1 MKATTHFRRRGNEV
15 LLFYLVVP
23 AMLFGQGVRIH
34 ERVEISPSPSPIQA
48 GVPWQASITGNTDH
62 RIIITASWDKPVEG
76 NIYMKRDFGPSAPC
90 SETTLA
96 SGISQIAVDTP
107 LSAGNYQFK
116 LFICVAQLAPSQA
129 CSASF
134 SVMIDEQQIGRQSW
148 VVYGGSS
155 AIWESIGTIGYNSPY
170 VSTFTFKI
178 DRKTMYYEEGNLLR
192 VSATNDCRLGTFDL
206 AKDIVQLEIVGGA
219 VYAQFFNF
227 DTWQMAGTSVS
238 GLVSGLQKYSLVAN
252 GSKPDPAGSTVSI
265 RASSGSLSYT
275 ETVTIVPYYFRVTAD
290 TPRVYAGGGTSI
302 KILTVNGAG
311 EIYNRPASPVVRI
324 GLTDNND
331 YGTLWYG
338 IPDWGVLQEGDTVE
352 GVESM
357 YLSDPSAGTEVDFLA
372 NERQPKDS
380 VVVKFNVEKID
391 EGSSPNNWSPW
402 VWPHQGI
409 DPITGMGEVTV
420 LRGKEQE
427 FSGFKILI
435 SRDTLKNRQ
444 VSSVTVIAVDKD
456 SNEVEIEAETPV
468 NLSFNDFL
476 QYVDFISITG
486 DTLDALTNVPYS
498 ILRAGQV
505 KIIARGTQAGPV
517 ITAALAK
524 IRTKVNSQS
533 TMSVASQGYSNTYP
547 KIGILAEASIDLT
560 KQGYRDFFIKPEV
573 KVIAVADSIKPS
585 YPGHIAVAESQTE
598 LKVAVTVSGI
608 LYSSPLQYRVEIASF
623 AVQGSGGHS
632 HQGDRPTGRFIDGTD
647 AIPVLYTQTTGDT
660 IRAVYRASLFGGKEK
675 IFARLTDLT
684 PANADTDSVVVRVPD
699 LRLLPA
705 GINYRKVGGLCT
717 HHGPSDND
725 TVPDIC
731 RTPDDNHWG
740 TSRLIQI
747 VQAVADSLAA
757 KYPSYE
763 LRVNDMSLPF
773 GGKYEING
781 SWNANAD
788 HQEHRM
794 GTNADV
800 NLDVYINGTKG
811 YLNSRQKRRLWVL
824 IRDLAGRTPL
834 DETDRNHYH
843 IR

>member
-265 RASSGSLSYT
+265 RASSGSLLYT

-420 LRGKEQE
+420 LRKEE
-427 FSGFKILI
+427 GLDHFALTFE
-435 SRDTLKNRQ
+435 RDTICHGENSSFLVAARDAQGRDVDLDKGTLLKFTIDSTQYGSFISAAGDTVPASLEN
-444 VSSVTVIAVDKD
+444 VLYSDAKDGNIKFVANKINPIGLEPSKVTVTVI
-456 SNEVEIEAETPV
+456 EA
-468 NLSFNDFL
+468 D
-476 QYVDFISITG
+476 
-486 DTLDALTNVPYS
+486 DAAKS
-498 ILRAGQV
+498 GE
-505 KIIARGTQAGPV
+505 GT
-517 ITAALAK
+517 
-524 IRTKVNSQS
+524 
-533 TMSVASQGYSNTYP
+533 
-547 KIGILAEASIDLT
+547 
-560 KQGYRDFFIKPEV
+560 V
-573 KVIAVADSIKPS
+573 KVKR
-585 YPGHIAVAESQTE
+585 
-598 LKVAVTVSGI
+598 KVTVAIQQHAPWTIWPYLPPQSDGKSRGADRGGYNPKRTFSMLVLDGLSHPVKDEPI
-608 LYSSPLQYRVEIASF
+608 RIFTKYEETT
-623 AVQGSGGHS
+623 GGHS
-632 HQGDRPTGRFIDGTD
+632 HINGDKALPQDKQGTFYSDKKNRNPLELKTNATGGAIVDSLLASQIAGKFLITVQSMTDTTAKDTVNLEIRVPGLVEFGTG
-647 AIPVLYTQTTGDT
+647 AYWTLTGTTSNEGQNHLSNHWCTQTLKDSVTK
-660 IRAVYRASLFGGKEK
+660 AVKRFYEWTASKEGGGKAIKLGINDMGLEMGGVFDIKGNWNLNREHSFHRIGLSIDIDKNGMTDEQLDKLTEIIKDFGGVRYKEPT
-675 IFARLTDLT
+675 IHYGFDG
-684 PANADTDSVVVRVPD
+684 
-699 LRLLPA
+699 
-705 GINYRKVGGLCT
+705 GI
-717 HHGPSDND
+717 
-725 TVPDIC
+725 
-731 RTPDDNHWG
+731 
-740 TSRLIQI
+740 
-747 VQAVADSLAA
+747 
-757 KYPSYE
+757 
-763 LRVNDMSLPF
+763 
-773 GGKYEING
+773 
-781 SWNANAD
+781 
-788 HQEHRM
+788 
-794 GTNADV
+794 
-800 NLDVYINGTKG
+800 
-811 YLNSRQKRRLWVL
+811 
-824 IRDLAGRTPL
+824 
-834 DETDRNHYH
+834 
-843 IR
+843 